1 MDGRDGI
8 AFRIVATL
16 AIFIIHH
23 LDVAEGNIRC
33 RNVKCPLQ
41 LWLDGL
47 KTVYCNTIVWVQSL
61 QDATGKQVFLKGT
74 DPHIGILALEGIAE
88 LADTCRGVEYRS
100 HLHTRVLHHLGDCTD
115 DRRRGVE
122 SGIHRPL
129 DAVRQFLG
137 LLVVTGT
144 LTDGIKQFLG
154 LIIILPVRLVP
165 ELYVAIVD
173 VIDIHIVQHE
183 LQTAKTAVSLQDF
196 TLRIRRRP
204 TLFLE
209 LEDGTDSGNVIL

>member
-16 AIFIIHH
+16 AVFIIHH

-47 KTVYCNTIVWVQSL
+47 KTVYRNTVVWVQSL
-61 QDATGKQVFLKGT
+61 QDATSKQVFLKGT

-88 LADTCRGVEYRS
+88 LADTCRGVEHRF
-100 HLHTRVLHHLGDCTD
+100 HLHSCVLHHLGDYTN
-115 DRRRGVE
+115 DRSRGVE
-122 SGIHRPL
+122 SGIDRPL
-129 DAVRQFLG
+129 DTIRQFLC
-137 LLVVTGT
+137 LLVITGT

-154 LIIILPVRLVP
+154 LVEIGQVRLVP
-165 ELYVAIVD
+165 ILLVCIRTSRLE
-173 VIDIHIVQHE
+173 HE
-183 LQTAKTAVSLQDF
+183 LQTAETTVSL
-196 TLRIRRRP
+196 
-204 TLFLE
+204 
-209 LEDGTDSGNVIL
+209 